1 VVQAIYQWL
10 ETVPPVVVCLIIG
23 LFVMIESLGIPWPAE
38 TVLIATVLLISQH
51 ALHVPVLW
59 IAIAASL
66 AAIIGDSIG
75 FGIGHRWGQPLFD
88 WLGRKI
94 PKHFGP
100 SHLAYA
106 ERVFTRWG
114 MAAVFFGRFVAL
126 LRTFSGPLAGALKM
140 PYYRFLIAN
149 VAGGIC
155 WATGITLAVYYAG
168 KTAEK
173 WFGQYSW
180 IALGIGVVVGVL
192 IGLLIKRR
200 TDKAA
205 KATQAEHAAVADRG

>member
-1 VVQAIYQWL
+1 VQAIYQWL
-10 ETVPPVVVCLIIG
+10 ETVPPLVVCLIIG
-23 LFVMIESLGIPWPAE
+23 LFVMIESLGIPFPAE
-38 TVLIATVLLISQH
+38 TVLIATVLLVSQH
-51 ALHVPVLW
+51 ALHVPVWW
-59 IAIAASL
+59 IAVAASL

-106 ERVFTRWG
+106 ERVFQRWG
-114 MAAVFFGRFVAL
+114 MAAVFFGRFIAL

-155 WATGITLAVYYAG
+155 WATGITMAIYYAG
-168 KTAEK
+168 QAAER
-173 WFGQYSW
+173 WFGQFSW
-180 IALGIGVVVGVL
+180 IALGIGVVAGLLV
-192 IGLLIKRR
+192 GLLIKRR
-200 TDKAA
+200 TDRAA
-205 KATQAEHAAVADRG
+205 KAAHASTADRA

>member
-1 VVQAIYQWL
+1 VQAVYQWL
-10 ETVPPVVVCLIIG
+10 ETVSPVVVCLIIG
-23 LFVMIESLGIPWPAE
+23 LFVMVESLGIPFPAE
-38 TVLIATVLLISQH
+38 TVLIATVVLVSQH

-88 WLGRKI
+88 WLGRKV

-106 ERVFTRWG
+106 ERIFTRWG
-114 MAAVFFGRFVAL
+114 MVAVFFGRFIAL

-140 PYYRFLIAN
+140 PYPRFLVAN

-155 WATGITLAVYYAG
+155 WASGMTALVYYLGQA
-168 KTAEK
+168 ASK
-173 WFGQYSW
+173 WFGQFSW
-180 IALGIGVVVGVL
+180 IALGIGVVAGIVGGVV
-192 IGLLIKRR
+192 IKRR

-205 KATQAEHAAVADRG
+205 AQHQHEAAADRG